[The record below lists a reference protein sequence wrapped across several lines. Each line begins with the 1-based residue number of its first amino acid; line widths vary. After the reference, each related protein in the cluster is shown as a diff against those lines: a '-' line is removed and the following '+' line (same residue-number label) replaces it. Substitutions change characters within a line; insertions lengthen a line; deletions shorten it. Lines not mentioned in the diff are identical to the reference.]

1 MSRYEQLSMFT
12 MNVEQVTATCCMDGC
27 PARASPVEPWMAA
40 LIPAGEYVV
49 QVAGHPLVLRPMPGR
64 QADIQRGHEY
74 YHYMIGGRH
83 IRWEGFWMM
92 DKIVV
97 TAADIEK
104 LLAWRDEHN
113 DLVRSMPV
121 PLREVEIQI
130 VESGISIKCF
140 RSDKKLKLYLD
151 SPARKLGHVVFA
163 PLGNG
168 LWKKKVSTL
177 PADCNPA
184 ETEQGALTV
193 YGSLMALMTYGTGSI
208 RGAATTTLKAP
219 AGRKSPTKPHTAST
233 TYIIHSAGKQLTVV
247 PRGHHASPACSF
259 TVRGHF
265 RHYKS
270 GKTVWIAEYSKGT
283 GHSRGK
289 TYKIGGDLD
298 DREVRMAV
306 PR

>member
-1 MSRYEQLSMFT
+1 
-12 MNVEQVTATCCMDGC
+12 
-27 PARASPVEPWMAA
+27 
-40 LIPAGEYVV
+40 
-49 QVAGHPLVLRPMPGR
+49 
-64 QADIQRGHEY
+64 
-74 YHYMIGGRH
+74 
-83 IRWEGFWMM
+83 MM

-177 PADCNPA
+177 PADCNPT

-193 YGSLMALMTYGTGSI
+193 YPHITGCGELYRHPARSY
-208 RGAATTTLKAP
+208 P
-219 AGRKSPTKPHTAST
+219 AG
-233 TYIIHSAGKQLTVV
+233 
-247 PRGHHASPACSF
+247 
-259 TVRGHF
+259 
-265 RHYKS
+265 S
-270 GKTVWIAEYSKGT
+270 GRSMLEKFQV
-283 GHSRGK
+283 
-289 TYKIGGDLD
+289 
-298 DREVRMAV
+298 
-306 PR
+306 

>member
-1 MSRYEQLSMFT
+1 
-12 MNVEQVTATCCMDGC
+12 
-27 PARASPVEPWMAA
+27 
-40 LIPAGEYVV
+40 
-49 QVAGHPLVLRPMPGR
+49 
-64 QADIQRGHEY
+64 
-74 YHYMIGGRH
+74 
-83 IRWEGFWMM
+83 MM
-92 DKIVV
+92 DKIVA

-151 SPARKLGHVVFA
+151 SPTRKLGHVVFA

-177 PADCNPA
+177 PADCNPT

-208 RGAATTTLKAP
+208 RGGVATTTSKAP
-219 AGRKSPTKPHTAST
+219 AERKAPQSRIRQAPHT
-233 TYIIHSAGKQLTVV
+233 
-247 PRGHHASPACSF
+247 SF
-259 TVRGHF
+259 TRPENGLQWF
-265 RHYKS
+265 PEATMQARP
-270 GKTVWIAEYSKGT
+270 
-283 GHSRGK
+283 
-289 TYKIGGDLD
+289 
-298 DREVRMAV
+298 V
-306 PR
+306 PLL

>member
-1 MSRYEQLSMFT
+1 
-12 MNVEQVTATCCMDGC
+12 
-27 PARASPVEPWMAA
+27 
-40 LIPAGEYVV
+40 
-49 QVAGHPLVLRPMPGR
+49 
-64 QADIQRGHEY
+64 
-74 YHYMIGGRH
+74 
-83 IRWEGFWMM
+83 MM

-193 YGSLMALMTYGTGSI
+193 YGSLMALMTYGAGSI
-208 RGAATTTLKAP
+208 RGGVATTTSKAP
-219 AGRKSPTKPHTAST
+219 AERKSSTKPNTAST

-283 GHSRGK
+283 GRSRGK

-298 DREVRMAV
+298 GSSSLITSRMTRQTFATPSVAV
-306 PR
+306 SSWPCGLRTVCTTTCALIRRCTMQRFLICGLPFHLSGGVPCASSASVSSIIG

>member
-1 MSRYEQLSMFT
+1 
-12 MNVEQVTATCCMDGC
+12 
-27 PARASPVEPWMAA
+27 
-40 LIPAGEYVV
+40 
-49 QVAGHPLVLRPMPGR
+49 
-64 QADIQRGHEY
+64 
-74 YHYMIGGRH
+74 
-83 IRWEGFWMM
+83 MM

-177 PADCNPA
+177 PADCNPT

-193 YGSLMALMTYGTGSI
+193 YGSLMALMTYGAGSI
-208 RGAATTTLKAP
+208 RGDVATTTSKAP
-219 AGRKSPTKPHTAST
+219 AGRKSPTKPHTVST
-233 TYIIHSAGKQLTVV
+233 TYIHSLGRKTA
-247 PRGHHASPACSF
+247 
-259 TVRGHF
+259 
-265 RHYKS
+265 YS
-270 GKTVWIAEYSKGT
+270 GS
-283 GHSRGK
+283 
-289 TYKIGGDLD
+289 
-298 DREVRMAV
+298 
-306 PR
+306 

>member
-1 MSRYEQLSMFT
+1 
-12 MNVEQVTATCCMDGC
+12 
-27 PARASPVEPWMAA
+27 
-40 LIPAGEYVV
+40 
-49 QVAGHPLVLRPMPGR
+49 
-64 QADIQRGHEY
+64 
-74 YHYMIGGRH
+74 
-83 IRWEGFWMM
+83 MM

-177 PADCNPA
+177 PADCNPT

-193 YGSLMALMTYGTGSI
+193 YGSLMALMTYGAGSI
-208 RGAATTTLKAP
+208 RGGVATTTSKAP
-219 AGRKSPTKPHTAST
+219 AERKSSTKPHTAST

-247 PRGHHASPACSF
+247 PRGYHASPACSF

-270 GKTVWIAEYSKGT
+270 GKTVWIAEYRKGT
-283 GHSRGK
+283 GRSRGK

>member
-1 MSRYEQLSMFT
+1 
-12 MNVEQVTATCCMDGC
+12 
-27 PARASPVEPWMAA
+27 
-40 LIPAGEYVV
+40 
-49 QVAGHPLVLRPMPGR
+49 
-64 QADIQRGHEY
+64 
-74 YHYMIGGRH
+74 
-83 IRWEGFWMM
+83 MM

-113 DLVRSMPV
+113 DPVRSMPV

-208 RGAATTTLKAP
+208 RGGVATTPRRLLLDAKALQSRTPP
-219 AGRKSPTKPHTAST
+219 APHT
-233 TYIIHSAGKQLTVV
+233 
-247 PRGHHASPACSF
+247 SF
-259 TVRGHF
+259 TRSENSLQWF
-265 RHYKS
+265 PEATMQARP
-270 GKTVWIAEYSKGT
+270 
-283 GHSRGK
+283 
-289 TYKIGGDLD
+289 
-298 DREVRMAV
+298 V
-306 PR
+306 PLP

>member
-1 MSRYEQLSMFT
+1 
-12 MNVEQVTATCCMDGC
+12 
-27 PARASPVEPWMAA
+27 
-40 LIPAGEYVV
+40 
-49 QVAGHPLVLRPMPGR
+49 
-64 QADIQRGHEY
+64 
-74 YHYMIGGRH
+74 
-83 IRWEGFWMM
+83 MM

-104 LLAWRDEHN
+104 LLAWRDENN
-113 DLVRSMPV
+113 DFVRSMPV

-177 PADCNPA
+177 PADCNPT

-208 RGAATTTLKAP
+208 RGEKSATSTKAP
-219 AGRKSPTKPHTAST
+219 TKRIGSTKPHTANTTFGEPRSST
-233 TYIIHSAGKQLTVV
+233 LTSHIG
-247 PRGHHASPACSF
+247 RMQFF
-259 TVRGHF
+259 TLWTF
-265 RHYKS
+265 RS
-270 GKTVWIAEYSKGT
+270 GC
-283 GHSRGK
+283 RC
-289 TYKIGGDLD
+289 L
-298 DREVRMAV
+298 
-306 PR
+306 

>member
-1 MSRYEQLSMFT
+1 
-12 MNVEQVTATCCMDGC
+12 
-27 PARASPVEPWMAA
+27 
-40 LIPAGEYVV
+40 
-49 QVAGHPLVLRPMPGR
+49 
-64 QADIQRGHEY
+64 
-74 YHYMIGGRH
+74 
-83 IRWEGFWMM
+83 MM

-140 RSDKKLKLYLD
+140 RSAKKLKLYLD

-177 PADCNPA
+177 PADCNPT

-208 RGAATTTLKAP
+208 RGGVATTTSKAP
-219 AGRKSPTKPHTAST
+219 AERKKAPQSRIQPTHI
-233 TYIIHSAGKQLTVV
+233 YIIHSAGKQLTVV
-247 PRGHHASPACSF
+247 PRGHHASPAYSF

-270 GKTVWIAEYSKGT
+270 GKTVWIAEYRKGT

-298 DREVRMAV
+298 D
-306 PR
+306 

>member
-1 MSRYEQLSMFT
+1 
-12 MNVEQVTATCCMDGC
+12 
-27 PARASPVEPWMAA
+27 
-40 LIPAGEYVV
+40 
-49 QVAGHPLVLRPMPGR
+49 
-64 QADIQRGHEY
+64 
-74 YHYMIGGRH
+74 
-83 IRWEGFWMM
+83 MM

-184 ETEQGALTV
+184 AST
-193 YGSLMALMTYGTGSI
+193 
-208 RGAATTTLKAP
+208 KAP
-219 AGRKSPTKPHTAST
+219 AKRIGSTKPHTAST

-270 GKTVWIAEYSKGT
+270 GKTVWIAEYRKGT

-298 DREVRMAV
+298 D
-306 PR
+306 

>member
-1 MSRYEQLSMFT
+1 
-12 MNVEQVTATCCMDGC
+12 
-27 PARASPVEPWMAA
+27 
-40 LIPAGEYVV
+40 
-49 QVAGHPLVLRPMPGR
+49 
-64 QADIQRGHEY
+64 
-74 YHYMIGGRH
+74 
-83 IRWEGFWMM
+83 MM

-104 LLAWRDEHN
+104 LLAWRDDHN

-140 RSDKKLKLYLD
+140 RSDKKLKLYLN
-151 SPARKLGHVVFA
+151 SPARELGHVVFA

-208 RGAATTTLKAP
+208 RGAATTTLK
-219 AGRKSPTKPHTAST
+219 
-233 TYIIHSAGKQLTVV
+233 V
-247 PRGHHASPACSF
+247 SF
-259 TVRGHF
+259 TVPPLPSLATTSIVKVPTSPFAGVPPKVRVAGLKLNQAGNAPPPF
-265 RHYKS
+265 I
-270 GKTVWIAEYSKGT
+270 WAE
-283 GHSRGK
+283 
-289 TYKIGGDLD
+289 
-298 DREVRMAV
+298 
-306 PR
+306 

>member
-1 MSRYEQLSMFT
+1 
-12 MNVEQVTATCCMDGC
+12 
-27 PARASPVEPWMAA
+27 
-40 LIPAGEYVV
+40 
-49 QVAGHPLVLRPMPGR
+49 
-64 QADIQRGHEY
+64 
-74 YHYMIGGRH
+74 
-83 IRWEGFWMM
+83 MM

-113 DLVRSMPV
+113 DPVRSMPV

-193 YGSLMALMTYGTGSI
+193 YGSLMALMTY
-208 RGAATTTLKAP
+208 RRVRLRQNKAYHRQNMDCQRRH
-219 AGRKSPTKPHTAST
+219 RKSH
-233 TYIIHSAGKQLTVV
+233 
-247 PRGHHASPACSF
+247 
-259 TVRGHF
+259 
-265 RHYKS
+265 
-270 GKTVWIAEYSKGT
+270 VWKLPVLETNHRIRRMEPLLLVHRAQGAVCVAYLRSE
-283 GHSRGK
+283 
-289 TYKIGGDLD
+289 DL
-298 DREVRMAV
+298 
-306 PR
+306 

>member
-1 MSRYEQLSMFT
+1 
-12 MNVEQVTATCCMDGC
+12 
-27 PARASPVEPWMAA
+27 
-40 LIPAGEYVV
+40 
-49 QVAGHPLVLRPMPGR
+49 
-64 QADIQRGHEY
+64 
-74 YHYMIGGRH
+74 
-83 IRWEGFWMM
+83 MM

-113 DLVRSMPV
+113 DLVRLMPV

-177 PADCNPA
+177 PADCNPT

-208 RGAATTTLKAP
+208 RGGVATTTSKAP
-219 AGRKSPTKPHTAST
+219 AERKSSTKRHTANHH
-233 TYIIHSAGKQLTVV
+233 IHHSLGWKTAHSGSRRPTMQA
-247 PRGHHASPACSF
+247 RPAP
-259 TVRGHF
+259 
-265 RHYKS
+265 
-270 GKTVWIAEYSKGT
+270 
-283 GHSRGK
+283 
-289 TYKIGGDLD
+289 L
-298 DREVRMAV
+298 
-306 PR
+306 P

>member
-1 MSRYEQLSMFT
+1 
-12 MNVEQVTATCCMDGC
+12 
-27 PARASPVEPWMAA
+27 
-40 LIPAGEYVV
+40 
-49 QVAGHPLVLRPMPGR
+49 
-64 QADIQRGHEY
+64 
-74 YHYMIGGRH
+74 
-83 IRWEGFWMM
+83 MM

-121 PLREVEIQI
+121 PLREVEIHV

-151 SPARKLGHVVFA
+151 GPDGKLGHVVFT
-163 PLGNG
+163 PLGYG
-168 LWKKKVSTL
+168 LWKKKTNTL
-177 PADCNPA
+177 PADCNPV
-184 ETEQGALTV
+184 ETGQSALTV
-193 YGSLMALMTYGTGSI
+193 YGSLMALMTYGAGSI
-208 RGAATTTLKAP
+208 RGEKSDTSKAP
-219 AGRKSPTKPHTAST
+219 VKHKSSTRPHTTST

-270 GKTVWIAEYSKGT
+270 GKTVWIAEYRKGT

-289 TYKIGGDLD
+289 TYKIGGNAD
-298 DREVRMAV
+298 DS
-306 PR
+306 

>member
-1 MSRYEQLSMFT
+1 
-12 MNVEQVTATCCMDGC
+12 
-27 PARASPVEPWMAA
+27 
-40 LIPAGEYVV
+40 
-49 QVAGHPLVLRPMPGR
+49 
-64 QADIQRGHEY
+64 
-74 YHYMIGGRH
+74 
-83 IRWEGFWMM
+83 MM

-113 DLVRSMPV
+113 DLVRSMLV

-208 RGAATTTLKAP
+208 RGGVATTTSKAP
-219 AGRKSPTKPHTAST
+219 AERKSSTKPHTAST
-233 TYIIHSAGKQLTVV
+233 TYIIRSAGKQLTVI

-259 TVRGHF
+259 TVRGPSATT
-265 RHYKS
+265 RAERRS
-270 GKTVWIAEYSKGT
+270 GLQSIVKERATAGAKPTRLEVIWMTEQSEWQFIVDYLKDDTTDFYNDACQNQLVALWTSYCLHNSLDVDTAMYDAVLMDLFNALSDEQKAELHCT
-283 GHSRGK
+283 GFSE
-289 TYKIGGDLD
+289 LD
-298 DREVRMAV
+298 SMMAQWLV
-306 PR
+306 

>member
-1 MSRYEQLSMFT
+1 
-12 MNVEQVTATCCMDGC
+12 
-27 PARASPVEPWMAA
+27 
-40 LIPAGEYVV
+40 
-49 QVAGHPLVLRPMPGR
+49 
-64 QADIQRGHEY
+64 
-74 YHYMIGGRH
+74 
-83 IRWEGFWMM
+83 MM

-104 LLAWRDEHN
+104 LLAWLDEHN
-113 DLVRSMPV
+113 DPVRSMPV

-208 RGAATTTLKAP
+208 RGGVATTTSKAP

-233 TYIIHSAGKQLTVV
+233 THHSLGRKTAYSGSQRPPCKPGLFLYRKRPLSPLQKRQDGLDCGV
-247 PRGHHASPACSF
+247 PQ
-259 TVRGHF
+259 
-265 RHYKS
+265 
-270 GKTVWIAEYSKGT
+270 
-283 GHSRGK
+283 
-289 TYKIGGDLD
+289 GDWPQPGQDLQ
-298 DREVRMAV
+298 DRR
-306 PR
+306 

>member
-1 MSRYEQLSMFT
+1 
-12 MNVEQVTATCCMDGC
+12 
-27 PARASPVEPWMAA
+27 
-40 LIPAGEYVV
+40 
-49 QVAGHPLVLRPMPGR
+49 
-64 QADIQRGHEY
+64 
-74 YHYMIGGRH
+74 
-83 IRWEGFWMM
+83 MM

-140 RSDKKLKLYLD
+140 RSAKKLKLYLD

-177 PADCNPA
+177 PADCNPT

-208 RGAATTTLKAP
+208 RGGVATTTSKAP
-219 AGRKSPTKPHTAST
+219 AERKKLHKAAYSQHHI
-233 TYIIHSAGKQLTVV
+233 YIIHSAGKQLTVV
-247 PRGHHASPACSF
+247 PRGHHASPAYSF

-270 GKTVWIAEYSKGT
+270 GKTVWIAEYRKGT

-298 DREVRMAV
+298 D
-306 PR
+306 

>member
-1 MSRYEQLSMFT
+1 
-12 MNVEQVTATCCMDGC
+12 
-27 PARASPVEPWMAA
+27 
-40 LIPAGEYVV
+40 
-49 QVAGHPLVLRPMPGR
+49 
-64 QADIQRGHEY
+64 
-74 YHYMIGGRH
+74 
-83 IRWEGFWMM
+83 MM

-97 TAADIEK
+97 TVDDLKK

-121 PLREVEIQI
+121 PLREVEIHA

-177 PADCNPA
+177 PADCNPI

-193 YGSLMALMTYGTGSI
+193 YGSLMALMTYGTGNI
-208 RGAATTTLKAP
+208 RGVVTNVSKAP
-219 AGRKSPTKPHTAST
+219 AEHKSLTKSHTTNT

-270 GKTVWIAEYSKGT
+270 GKTVWIAEYRKG
-283 GHSRGK
+283 GGCSRSK
-289 TYKIGGDLD
+289 TYKIGGGKD
-298 DREVRMAV
+298 A
-306 PR
+306 